1 MRNPFK
7 TKRYE
12 YWTEII
18 QPQSYG
24 LSKLE
29 PPFGDQRW
37 RLIHLTQGQDWQRV
51 SSGEAGQL
59 RLVQQGAWLVAVW
72 EREI

>member
-18 QPQSYG
+18 RSNG
-24 LSKLE
+24 LDLGTQA
-29 PPFGDQRW
+29 PPFSDQRW
-37 RLIHLTQGQDWQRV
+37 RLIHMVEQQDWQQV
-51 SSGEAGQL
+51 FDSDGAGHMAQY
-59 RLVQQGAWLVAVW
+59 GAWLVAVW
-72 EREI
+72 EREL

>member
-12 YWTEII
+12 YWTEIVR
-18 QPQSYG
+18 PQSYG
-24 LSKLE
+24 LDQLH
-29 PPFGDQRW
+29 PPFEDQRW
-37 RLIHLTQGQDWQRV
+37 RLIRLGQGQDWAQV

-59 RLVQQGAWLVAVW
+59 RMEQQGAWLVAVW
-72 EREI
+72 EREL

>member
-18 QPQSYG
+18 RPQDYG

-29 PPFGDQRW
+29 PPFADKRW
-37 RLIHLTQGQDWQRV
+37 RLIRLGQGQDWQRV
-51 SSGEAGQL
+51 SEPHDYHS
-59 RLVQQGAWLVAVW
+59 RMSQQGAWLVAVW
-72 EREI
+72 EREL